1 MAFVDNW
8 VEGKEEVCYCLS
20 KDIVGLVGNLAVQ
33 EWQSQHGFLP
43 HPPSPSKG
51 SLPLFLALSSSPCET
66 IFVFFLFKLFWIK
79 PFRF

>member
-8 VEGKEEVCYCLS
+8 VVGKEEVCYWLS

-43 HPPSPSKG
+43 HPHPLYLPQFSHSSKHDD
-51 SLPLFLALSSSPCET
+51 
-66 IFVFFLFKLFWIK
+66 
-79 PFRF
+79 